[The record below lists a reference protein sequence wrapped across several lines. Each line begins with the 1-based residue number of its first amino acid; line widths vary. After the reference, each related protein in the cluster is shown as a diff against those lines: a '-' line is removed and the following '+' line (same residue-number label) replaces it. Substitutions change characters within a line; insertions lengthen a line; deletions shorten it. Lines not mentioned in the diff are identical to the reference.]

1 MPPIEGKPAGKREEP
16 MGEGVRGGG
25 SPEGRKAAFDGKKYL
40 ERTLQKLPGEMMK
53 VVQIP
58 QTNSYRVNWYD
69 PAKAGS
75 GSVPGLSVM
84 YIRKSEFLF
93 CRLGEDGEPVVSYP
107 ARQ

>member
-75 GSVPGLSVM
+75 GSVPGLSAPVQGKVAA
-84 YIRKSEFLF
+84 RLNFPEKS
-93 CRLGEDGEPVVSYP
+93 GKYVVT
-107 ARQ
+107 